1 MKGAKKLNQKN
12 TAFIFFFISLSL
24 CGCAQDM
31 RGLENNLSEIRAA
44 ETEKV
49 EGRSSSER
57 AENVKE
63 NIMKIQE
70 LDGASVVIEG
80 RTALIGL
87 RIKEDNTKDIERI
100 KKEASRLAKEA
111 DTNITS
117 TSITSNKEITTMIE
131 EMERERI

>member
-1 MKGAKKLNQKN
+1 MNPKK
-12 TAFIFFFISLSL
+12 TAFIFFLISLSL
-24 CGCAQDM
+24 CGCAADT
-31 RGLENNLSEIRAA
+31 RALENNLFEIRSA

-57 AENVKE
+57 AQNVKE

-70 LDGASVVIEG
+70 LDGVSVVIEG

-87 RIKEDNTKDIERI
+87 RIKENNTKDIERI

-111 DTNITS
+111 DTNIVS
-117 TSITSNKEITTMIE
+117 TSITSNEEITSMIE

>member
-12 TAFIFFFISLSL
+12 TAFIFFLISLSL

-87 RIKEDNTKDIERI
+87 RIKENNTKDIERI

>member
-1 MKGAKKLNQKN
+1 MNQKK
-12 TAFIFFFISLSL
+12 TAFIFFLISLSL
-24 CGCAQDM
+24 CGCAADT
-31 RGLENNLSEIRAA
+31 RALENNLFEIRAA

-57 AENVKE
+57 AQNVKE

-87 RIKEDNTKDIERI
+87 RIKENNTKDIEKI

-111 DTNITS
+111 DTNIVS
-117 TSITSNKEITTMIE
+117 TSITSNEEITSMIE
-131 EMERERI
+131 DMERERI

>member
-12 TAFIFFFISLSL
+12 TAFIFFLISLSL